1 MSSCTVY
8 VTGVPASATEDDIFD
23 FFTRI
28 GNVAEVHLP
37 TTEQQPSSGTA
48 AAVEVV
54 FDKPEDAVSA
64 VSISGSDFQEDIP
77 IYISAVAPSAAATQ
91 EAAAL
96 ATTTAADAVGD
107 TNGSAAAATASGE
120 PGTGLPARRSAEAER
135 TSKNKVVVSSI
146 YPHTTRAQLRDVFS
160 SCGAI
165 CDFRLIPTR
174 HMAFVGY
181 TTEEAYTKA
190 LKLDGTMVNGN
201 PVVVRPC
208 PPRDDAPSPAPRH
221 DLSRRGSDGAGTSAP
236 SRRPLEVRVVVH
248 GVPSDVTKEALRA
261 FFSPDCGPLVD
272 VFLKPEIGVA
282 FVAFTS
288 AENAKRAISKSGE
301 MFMGTRVRVEQR
313 LPLICRRCDKEG
325 HVAAQCKEPAHSSRR
340 RSNERRRRRRSSSSS
355 SDRDRRPRRR
365 SGSLDRDRPRRR
377 SDSLDRDRPRR
388 RSDSL
393 DRDRPRRRSDS
404 LDRDRPRRRSGSL
417 DRDRRRHSRS
427 RSPPRRR
434 RQSRSPPR
442 NRR

>member
-1 MSSCTVY
+1 MSACTVY
-8 VTGVPASATEDDIFD
+8 VTGMPTSATEDDIFD

-28 GNVAEVHLP
+28 GNVAEVHMP
-37 TTEQQPSSGTA
+37 SAEHQPASGAA

-77 IYISAVAPSAAATQ
+77 IYISAVAPTAAST
-91 EAAAL
+91 EKPPGH
-96 ATTTAADAVGD
+96 ATTTAADADGD
-107 TNGSAAAATASGE
+107 SNGKTVATAASAE
-120 PGTGLPARRSAEAER
+120 PGAALLMRRSADAEK
-135 TSKNKVVVSSI
+135 TSKNKVVISSI
-146 YPHTTRAQLRDVFS
+146 YPHTTRAQLREVFS
-160 SCGAI
+160 PCGAI
-165 CDFRLIPTR
+165 CDFHLIPTR

-181 TTEEAYTKA
+181 TTEEAYEKA

-201 PVVVRPC
+201 PVAVRPC
-208 PPRDDAPSPAPRH
+208 PPRDDAPAPA
-221 DLSRRGSDGAGTSAP
+221 SRRDAMRRGNEGTTTSAP
-236 SRRPLEVRVVVH
+236 NRRQLDVRVVVH

-261 FFSPDCGPLVD
+261 FFSPDCGPLTD
-272 VFLKPEIGVA
+272 VFIKPEIGVA

-301 MFMGTRVRVEQR
+301 MLMGTRVKIEQR

-325 HVAAQCKEPAHSSRR
+325 HVAAQCKERSHGSRH

-355 SDRDRRPRRR
+355 SGRDRRR
-365 SGSLDRDRPRRR
+365 RRR
-377 SDSLDRDRPRR
+377 SDSLDRDRR

-393 DRDRPRRRSDS
+393 DRDRHRSDS
-404 LDRDRPRRRSGSL
+404 LDRDRH
-417 DRDRRRHSRS
+417 RRRHSRS

-434 RQSRSPPR
+434 RYSRSPPR
-442 NRR
+442 SRSPLRSRSPPRRR